1 MMSQMI
7 YKESLPE
14 DLIMTLMADDQMIMD
29 FVLGTRSLER
39 AEKYGLQLTLVLGQ
53 HDPLSQ
59 TVECTISVS
68 GQPYWITVWLI
79 EYSPR
84 YP

>member
-1 MMSQMI
+1 MSSQII
-7 YKESLPE
+7 YRQSLPE
-14 DLIMTLMADDQMIMD
+14 DLIMTLMGDDQMIMD
-29 FVLGTRSLER
+29 FLLGTRSLER
-39 AEKYGLQLTLVLGQ
+39 AQKYGLTLQLLMGKN
-53 HDPLSQ
+53 DPLTQ
-59 TVECTISVS
+59 TVDCSITIS